1 MELTGDELAG
11 VVDLFGGLTREE
23 LRAACSE
30 LAYRRE
36 GDADAV
42 DADVSGAERAYRLV
56 AVEGDD
62 RTLLVPG
69 PTAFPALPEGAE
81 DLPHMLD
88 VERRSVK
95 EERALAAVTEQL
107 RADAASAVQS
117 GDEERVEELLDVTY
131 DVEAWAN
138 TELRELRERLA

>member
-1 MELTGDELAG
+1 
-11 VVDLFGGLTREE
+11 
-23 LRAACSE
+23 
-30 LAYRRE
+30 
-36 GDADAV
+36 
-42 DADVSGAERAYRLV
+42 
-56 AVEGDD
+56 
-62 RTLLVPG
+62 
-69 PTAFPALPEGAE
+69 
-81 DLPHMLD
+81 
-88 VERRSVK
+88 VK